1 MLIALFTILIF
12 GSSNTGT
19 LDFIADTQDEVKVAM
34 GKDDRR
40 KAALSTLK
48 GIKKRAE
55 AHIVAH

>member
-1 MLIALFTILIF
+1 MLIALFTILIL

-40 KAALSTLK
+40 KEVLSTLK

-55 AHIVAH
+55 THIVAH